1 MGGLKGFSGM
11 IAKLNANDES
21 RKVYISDRKVARTF
35 NRAKLRPRFH
45 CGDLE
50 QEMAKTI
57 RNIVI

>member
-1 MGGLKGFSGM
+1 M

-50 QEMAKTI
+50 QEMTKTI
-57 RNIVI
+57 KNIVT